1 MMNNKFFKGFFIGAV
16 ITAIAALLV
25 QKVDWQK
32 LKRDLFQK

>member
-1 MMNNKFFKGFFIGAV
+1 MNNKFFKGFFIGAV

-32 LKRDLFQK
+32 LKRELFQK

>member
-1 MMNNKFFKGFFIGAV
+1 MNNKFFKGFFIGAV

-32 LKRDLFQK
+32 LKRDLFQN

>member
-1 MMNNKFFKGFFIGAV
+1 MNNKFFKGFFIGAV